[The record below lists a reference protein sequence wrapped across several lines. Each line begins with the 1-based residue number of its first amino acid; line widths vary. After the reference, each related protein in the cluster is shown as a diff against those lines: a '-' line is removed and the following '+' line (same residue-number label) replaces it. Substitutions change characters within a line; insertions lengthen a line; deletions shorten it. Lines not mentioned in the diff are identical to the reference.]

1 MNQVVLDLS
10 NYYAY
15 IYKSIF
21 KGEN

>member
-10 NYYAY
+10 NYYDY